1 MPKDS
6 TYHRSAIQYN
16 EALAVV
22 AEEQADLVEDPE
34 VKKWCRSVG
43 KQHRFHAKRHRSALA
58 KLDRA
63 AEADS
68 NLTPEPSSVEVSIA
82 DDADTG
88 KYVTEETVED
98 PPATSVTEE
107 TIAQEVARLNTEL
120 NDGRGI

>member
-58 KLDRA
+58 KL
-63 AEADS
+63 EQSDS

-82 DDADTG
+82 DDVDTG
-88 KYVTEETVED
+88 KDVTDESVE
-98 PPATSVTEE
+98 VTP
-107 TIAQEVARLNTEL
+107 VA
-120 NDGRGI
+120 DGENN